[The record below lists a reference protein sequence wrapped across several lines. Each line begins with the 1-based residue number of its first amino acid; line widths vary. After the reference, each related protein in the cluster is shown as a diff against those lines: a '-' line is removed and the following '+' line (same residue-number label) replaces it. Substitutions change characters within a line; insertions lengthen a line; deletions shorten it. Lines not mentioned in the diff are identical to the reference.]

1 MCENGVC
8 SITSKHVFHTAI
20 RVCGIRTCVDRKSG
34 FYEAKSA
41 LQGNALQFSSI
52 ITKNH
57 GNFLQQVTCLVWS
70 VREGENESVFISV
83 RERERGREKRRGE
96 RERGGRKEEGE
107 REKKRER
114 GEIDSYREKD
124 IESDGERDR

>member
-1 MCENGVC
+1 M
-8 SITSKHVFHTAI
+8 
-20 RVCGIRTCVDRKSG
+20 
-34 FYEAKSA
+34 
-41 LQGNALQFSSI
+41 
-52 ITKNH
+52 
-57 GNFLQQVTCLVWS
+57 
-70 VREGENESVFISV
+70 FISV